1 MKKKADADRYA
12 REQEA
17 LAQKAREVAEAEA
30 ERFKVEALAEAE
42 ANKTRLTGQAQAEAI
57 LARGAAEAEAKQKIA
72 DAFKEYG
79 EAAVLS
85 MVMEMLPQLMKEA
98 AQPLGNI
105 DKISVVDT
113 GAGGENSGAN
123 RITNYATNLLAGTQ
137 ETLKETTGLD
147 VKELIENFSKKGT
160 SNSVNYHATEGS
172 EKE

>member
-1 MKKKADADRYA
+1 MKTIRLRSEEKADADRYA

-137 ETLKETTGLD
+137 ETLKETTY
-147 VKELIENFSKKGT
+147 ST
-160 SNSVNYHATEGS
+160 
-172 EKE
+172 

>member
-1 MKKKADADRYA
+1 M
-12 REQEA
+12 
-17 LAQKAREVAEAEA
+17 AEAEA

-113 GAGGENSGAN
+113 GAVAK
-123 RITNYATNLLAGTQ
+123 ILAPTVLPIMQ
-137 ETLKETTGLD
+137 QTCWS
-147 VKELIENFSKKGT
+147 VHKK
-160 SNSVNYHATEGS
+160 H
-172 EKE
+172 

>member
-1 MKKKADADRYA
+1 M
-12 REQEA
+12 
-17 LAQKAREVAEAEA
+17 AEAEA

-98 AQPLGNI
+98 
-105 DKISVVDT
+105 KTTT
-113 GAGGENSGAN
+113 GQHRQDFSGRYRRGGENSGAN
-123 RITNYATNLLAGTQ
+123 RITNYATNLL
-137 ETLKETTGLD
+137 
-147 VKELIENFSKKGT
+147 VVHKK
-160 SNSVNYHATEGS
+160 H
-172 EKE
+172 

>member
-1 MKKKADADRYA
+1 M
-12 REQEA
+12 
-17 LAQKAREVAEAEA
+17 AEAEA

-57 LARGAAEAEAKQKIA
+57 LARGAEAEAKQKIA

-147 VKELIENFSKKGT
+147 VKELIENFSKRYLK
-160 SNSVNYHATEGS
+160 
-172 EKE
+172 

>member
-1 MKKKADADRYA
+1 MKKSRCRSLRTRKKF
-12 REQEA
+12 
-17 LAQKAREVAEAEA
+17 AQKAREVAEAEA

-42 ANKTRLTGQAQAEAI
+42 NKTRLTGQAQAEAI

-147 VKELIENFSKKGT
+147 VKELIENFSKK
-160 SNSVNYHATEGS
+160 VPQIA
-172 EKE
+172 